1 MDTGM
6 WSTWYDLATE
16 DRDAFLQWMH
26 GSYLP
31 YLQGLPGHAWVAH
44 YHNVGP
50 GPALATYHDI
60 AGHAPDEEGLP
71 TGSQYV
77 VLVGASSPHQFFQPF
92 FRERE
97 VPDEE
102 TRRMLARR
110 KGVRTVIFSEE
121 ARVNGPA
128 YSCRSPGST
137 PAPAIQF
144 GTYRI
149 RTAEEELDLACWY
162 AQQRFPVM
170 SRMPGAVLTRK
181 FLTVSGWAKHGIMY
195 EFESLEARTREFE
208 EPHESKVVDPKEWTG
223 RIVRTT
229 LHTPGSPVVG
239 ERIWP
244 PVQSGG

>member
-1 MDTGM
+1 MDNGL
-6 WSTWYDLATE
+6 WATWYDLDDQ
-16 DRDAFLQWMH
+16 DRDTFLSWMH

-44 YHNVGP
+44 YRNVGT

-60 AGHAPDEEGLP
+60 AGHAPGDQKIA

-77 VLVGASSPHQFFQPF
+77 VLVGAASSHSFFHPYVMDRIEPDGQA
-92 FRERE
+92 RE
-97 VPDEE
+97 
-102 TRRMLARR
+102 MLAKRR
-110 KGVRTVIFSEE
+110 GMRTVIFAEE

-128 YSCRSPGST
+128 GHARLPGST

-144 GTYRI
+144 GTYSI
-149 RTAEEELDLACWY
+149 QSPEAELDLGCWY

-170 SRMPGAVLTRK
+170 ARMQGSVLTRK
-181 FLTVSGWAKHGIMY
+181 YLSSSGWAKHGIMY
-195 EFESLEARTREFE
+195 EFESLEARTRQFE
-208 EPHESKVVDPKEWTG
+208 EPEESKIVDPKEWTG

-244 PVQSGG
+244 PVE